1 VGKRI
6 GLGDQ
11 GVCSWPG
18 TAKAAPGKVARG
30 AIPVMTDG
38 DLVLTESFAI
48 NLYLARRY
56 GGDLGPRDAAEDAL
70 MRLAATPDFSGSRL
84 LKYADPS
91 RFVHDGGI
99 ATRVV

>member
-1 VGKRI
+1 MGAEGAVGAM
-6 GLGDQ
+6 DA
-11 GVCSWPG
+11 V
-18 TAKAAPGKVARG
+18 G
-30 AIPVMTDG
+30 AVGAVGAEGAVVVRM
-38 DLVLTESFAI
+38 LTEKKCTA
-48 NLYLARRY
+48 NPAM
-56 GGDLGPRDAAEDAL
+56 PRPGLVVNDVPAEDAL